1 MESDISSL
9 EEELSFDVPESTH
22 TGEAFVSVVV
32 LNYNGASVISRCI
45 ECLLTQSYTNFEII
59 VVDNNSTDSSLS
71 ILQNYLKAGRIM
83 LVRSDRNH
91 GVPGGRNLGLSH
103 ARGEIIAFIDNDG
116 YARGDWLAEGVRT
129 LLSDTQLG
137 AVAPL
142 VFFAENTL
150 VLNGAGGTLNLQ
162 GYGGDICFNTPFEFA
177 TIPGEV
183 LYPMGCGM
191 IFRRA
196 VLDRIGPFDSSL
208 FNYYDDVD
216 AGIRTW
222 RAGYKV
228 VVAKESRVDHGFSYT
243 ERILKNKVLLCERN
257 RLRIILKHF
266 GAAYILS
273 WLTRE
278 VPYSMRYFLT
288 PSLRSIPIKAWG
300 WNFLHMASIIRWR
313 IRFPADQTSFRH
325 LIDATWGTYPVPT
338 ANNQAFR
345 PSIGDAVDTLV
356 IDGHTELPQLQF
368 GWYNVERDGA
378 LDFRWTE
385 KHASALFALTSATR
399 VITLRLRAESATDLV
414 VRLRSLKDLETDN
427 LIVISHV
434 SREWSQR
441 ALRVD
446 LGPGDY
452 EMTFSA
458 KTVHI
463 NASRRRLGV
472 AIASVRFTLA

>member
-1 MESDISSL
+1 M
-9 EEELSFDVPESTH
+9 PGSTH
-22 TGEAFVSVVV
+22 TVEAFVSVVV
-32 LNYNGASVISRCI
+32 LNHNGASVISRCI

-71 ILQNYLKAGRIM
+71 ILQNYFNAGRIM
-83 LVRSDRNH
+83 LVRSNRNY

-103 ARGEIIAFIDNDG
+103 ARGEIVAFIDNDG
-116 YARGDWLAEGVRT
+116 YARDNWLTEGVKT
-129 LLSDTQLG
+129 LLSDPRLG

-142 VFFAENTL
+142 VFFADNTL
-150 VLNGAGGTLNLQ
+150 ILNGAGGTLNLQ

-196 VLDRIGPFDSSL
+196 ALDRIGPFDSSL

-222 RAGYKV
+222 KAGYKV
-228 VVAKESRVDHGFSYT
+228 IVARDSQVDHGFSYT
-243 ERILKNKVLLCERN
+243 ERIFKNKVLLCERN
-257 RLRIILKHF
+257 RLRVILKHF

-273 WLTRE
+273 WLARE
-278 VPYSMRYFLT
+278 IPYSMRYFLT
-288 PSLRSIPIKAWG
+288 PSLRSIPIRAWA
-300 WNFLHMASIIRWR
+300 WNFLHLASIVRWR
-313 IRFPADQTSFRH
+313 ARFPSDPRAFAH
-325 LIDATWGTYPVPT
+325 LIDATWGTYPLPT

-345 PSIGDAVDTLV
+345 PAIQDAVDTLV

-385 KHASALFALTSATR
+385 EYASALFVITLATK
-399 VITLRLRAESATDLV
+399 VMTLRLRTESVTDLV
-414 VRLRSLKDLETDN
+414 VWLKSFKDPKMDSS
-427 LIVISHV
+427 IVISQV
-434 SREWSQR
+434 SREWSER
-441 ALRVD
+441 TFGID
-446 LGPGDY
+446 LQPGAY
-452 EMTFSA
+452 RMVLSA

-463 NASRRRLGV
+463 DASRRRLGV
-472 AIASVRFTLA
+472 AIADIRFNLS

>member
-1 MESDISSL
+1 M
-9 EEELSFDVPESTH
+9 PRSTH
-22 TGEAFVSVVV
+22 TVEDFVSVIV
-32 LNYNGASVISRCI
+32 LNHNGATVISRCI
-45 ECLLTQSYTNFEII
+45 DCLLTQSYTNFEII

-71 ILQNYLKAGRIM
+71 ILQNYLKAGRII
-83 LVRSDRNH
+83 LVRSDRNE

-103 ARGEIIAFIDNDG
+103 ARGQIVAFIDNDG
-116 YARGDWLAEGVRT
+116 YARGNWLTEGLRT
-129 LLSDTQLG
+129 LLSDPQLG

-150 VLNGAGGTLNLQ
+150 ILNGAGGTLNLQ

-216 AGIRTW
+216 VGIRTW
-222 RAGYKV
+222 KAGYKI
-228 VVAKESRVDHGFSYT
+228 VVAKDSEVDHGFSYT

-300 WNFLHMASIIRWR
+300 WNFLHLASIVRWR
-313 IRFPADQTSFRH
+313 ARFPSDQLSFRH
-325 LIDATWGTYPVPT
+325 LIDDTWGTYPLPT

-345 PSIGDAVDTLV
+345 PSIQNAIDTLV
-356 IDGHTELPQLQF
+356 IDGYTELPQLRF
-368 GWYNVERDGA
+368 GWYDVERDGA

-385 KHASALFALTSATR
+385 KYASALFALTSATR
-399 VITLRLRAESATDLV
+399 TITLRLRAESATDLV
-414 VRLRSLKDLETDN
+414 VRLKSLKDLETDN
-427 LIVISHV
+427 SIVISHV
-434 SREWSQR
+434 SREWSER
-441 ALRVD
+441 ALKVD
-446 LGPGDY
+446 LEPGEY
-452 EMTFSA
+452 EMTLSA

-463 NASRRRLGV
+463 DASRRRLGV
-472 AIASVRFTLA
+472 AIADVRFAL